1 MVYGD
6 GNNVTTRR
14 YSLFLVTLRL
24 FSFLL
29 LLRVLGQL
37 VVVRCAP
44 RWLPPMHQWQSGLLP
59 YPVLLLAQ
67 VLVLSVMFWICAD
80 FSRGQGMFVEPI
92 PGAAHTSRGSATS
105 ISAVWPDV
113 RR

>member
-1 MVYGD
+1 MKDPTGYAPFLW
-6 GNNVTTRR
+6 
-14 YSLFLVTLRL
+14 LFTALLVFRVAGQIIVVM
-24 FSFLL
+24 FS
-29 LLRVLGQL
+29 
-37 VVVRCAP
+37 P